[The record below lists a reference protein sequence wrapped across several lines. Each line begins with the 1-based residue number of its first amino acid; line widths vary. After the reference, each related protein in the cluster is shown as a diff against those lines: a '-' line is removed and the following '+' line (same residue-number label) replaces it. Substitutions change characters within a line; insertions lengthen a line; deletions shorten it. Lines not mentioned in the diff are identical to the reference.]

1 MPVVRHVGINLVWLV
16 PGQTGGLET
25 YAGALIRAL
34 RETSADLRITTFL
47 SRDAAAAAPAPWT
60 TYADPIVVPVS
71 PARRVEWVRGE
82 QQLLPRAAARA
93 GVQLVHSLASTGPAW
108 GRFHRVTTVHDLI
121 YRHVPEAHFGVRSLG
136 MRVLVPLVARRS
148 DRVIAVSRT
157 TRDDIVEL
165 LHLPP
170 DRIDVVPNG
179 VTLPGAVAPTPT
191 SELRERFDLGER
203 RLLLTA
209 AAKRPHKNLMRLL
222 DALALLDSARR
233 PVLVLPGYPTPHER
247 ELRARATAL
256 RLAGDVR
263 FLAWVSRED
272 MEGLYAAA
280 DAFVFPSLYE
290 GFGLPVLE
298 AMERGVPVACSGSGA
313 LAEVA
318 GDAALTFDPLSV
330 REIADALTALL
341 TDPARVEQLRER
353 GRRRASE
360 FTWARAARG
369 TLASYERA
377 LSR

>member
-34 RETSADLRITTFL
+34 REMSADLRITTFL

-60 TYADPIVVPVS
+60 THADPIVMPVS
-71 PARRVEWVRGE
+71 PVRRVEWVRGE

-108 GRFHRVTTVHDLI
+108 GRFRRVTTVHDLI

-179 VTLPGAVAPTPT
+179 VTLPGTVAPTPT

-222 DALALLDSARR
+222 DALALLDPAIR

-247 ELRARATAL
+247 ELRARTGAL

-298 AMERGVPVACSGSGA
+298 AMERGVPVACSGTGA

-341 TDPARVEQLRER
+341 TEPARVQQLREL

-360 FTWARAARG
+360 FTWACAARG